1 MISLSEDL
9 SDRKY
14 FRSHDCA
21 DTNSFTESVDVC
33 SCSLLRLV
41 NAVIP
46 PDLRYFYDVRIVSLI
61 VLYRDNNIYNEPAK
75 QTNNGHFLC
84 LF

>member
-1 MISLSEDL
+1 M
-9 SDRKY
+9 
-14 FRSHDCA
+14 
-21 DTNSFTESVDVC
+21 
-33 SCSLLRLV
+33 LRFV

-75 QTNNGHFLC
+75 QTNNGHFFLSI
-84 LF
+84 LANDHI